1 MIRFLKKGVKKKS
14 TAFWKL
20 HLIKSVIDKKIDV
33 YGGNCQYNSNPILL
47 SESGNMLLVS
57 CGDVKPLGRTVMEG
71 FNAILGDV

>member
-1 MIRFLKKGVKKKS
+1 MCIRDSHKDALQNAQALTSAYANQDYVG
-14 TAFWKL
+14 
-20 HLIKSVIDKKIDV
+20 
-33 YGGNCQYNSNPILL
+33 QYNSNPILL